1 MYAVEFETDVTGR
14 FIELKNFEQFMNQHV
29 KVIVLAE
36 QPENLEESEKLK
48 RLEGYDF
55 SKFKVKGFSNT
66 DAVAYQRAIRD
77 EWE

>member
-1 MYAVEFETDVTGR
+1 MYAVEFETDITNQ

-36 QPENLEESEKLK
+36 TAPNVASSAEIQPIEQL
-48 RLEGYDF
+48 DF
-55 SKFKVKGFSNT
+55 STFRVKKFKDC
-66 DAVAYQRAIRD
+66 DAMAYQKAMRD